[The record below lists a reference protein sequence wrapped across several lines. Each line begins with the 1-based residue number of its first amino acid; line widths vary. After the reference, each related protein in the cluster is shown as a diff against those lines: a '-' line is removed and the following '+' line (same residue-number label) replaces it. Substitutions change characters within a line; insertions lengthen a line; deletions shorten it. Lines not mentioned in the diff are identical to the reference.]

1 VTFETLAKHKIPYDE
16 LLFGKPAADAYIDG
30 KAINS
35 RIDTEKE
42 LGWESESPDQR
53 SYNCVPGSVP
63 ARAFNVVRPLDEKHV
78 AKTGPADV
86 MRGELHWYHNIPAS
100 LTDLFPTPVE
110 MSESGSRMGSIVM
123 TRIDGVPFSHL
134 LVNLCITPVR
144 LKMFLTS
151 LTRIHCCQSAGAVI
165 PAVSEVDLYANL
177 KTKIIERYD
186 RHKMLYNSFS
196 VSDLGVDVE
205 DIFGRLLEAVTQYET
220 CQRATLVPYIH
231 GDPVFSNALL
241 RNDGGVSFLD
251 MRGALGDKL
260 TTCGD
265 LTYDLAK
272 VYQSLWGYDFFLQD
286 KEIHPEAQHQLQL
299 LQRIFWSHVAEHYS
313 NVRHA
318 DVCLL
323 TASHYF
329 SMVPLHEVRS
339 RMQSYLRTAHVLLM
353 QGLG

>member
-1 VTFETLAKHKIPYDE
+1 
-16 LLFGKPAADAYIDG
+16 
-30 KAINS
+30 
-35 RIDTEKE
+35 
-42 LGWESESPDQR
+42 
-53 SYNCVPGSVP
+53 
-63 ARAFNVVRPLDEKHV
+63 
-78 AKTGPADV
+78 
-86 MRGELHWYHNIPAS
+86 
-100 LTDLFPTPVE
+100 
-110 MSESGSRMGSIVM
+110 MGSIVM

-299 LQRIFWSHVAEHYS
+299 LHRIFWSHVAEHYS